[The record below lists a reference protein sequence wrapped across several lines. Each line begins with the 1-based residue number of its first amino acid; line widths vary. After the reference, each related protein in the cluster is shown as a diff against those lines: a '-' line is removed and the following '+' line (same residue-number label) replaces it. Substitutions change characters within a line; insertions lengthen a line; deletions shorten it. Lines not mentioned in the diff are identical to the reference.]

1 MKIKYITTVITF
13 CFISLY
19 TFGQNKTVNIK
30 KSKLSWTGKAAFN
43 AYSLTGTLDV
53 KSGDITIE
61 NDTIKSLRISINMK
75 SLNHENKDLKKHL
88 KGEDFFE
95 VKTYN
100 EATFQLSKGVALT
113 DGKAKIS
120 GIMTIKDISKTESF
134 TIKIDEDY
142 KELTFNISI
151 DRTIYGVK
159 FNSPSFFKKMKEN
172 AIADEFKL
180 KGSLILD

>member
-75 SLNHENKDLKKHL
+75 SLNHENKDLKK
-88 KGEDFFE
+88 
-95 VKTYN
+95 T
-100 EATFQLSKGVALT
+100 SKRRRFL
-113 DGKAKIS
+113 
-120 GIMTIKDISKTESF
+120 
-134 TIKIDEDY
+134 
-142 KELTFNISI
+142 
-151 DRTIYGVK
+151 
-159 FNSPSFFKKMKEN
+159 
-172 AIADEFKL
+172 
-180 KGSLILD
+180 